1 MRELSMQEVK
11 KVEGGYLYL
20 VALVLALSSCTPE
33 FKMNK

>member
-20 VALVLALSSCTPE
+20 VALVIALTSCAPE
-33 FKMNK
+33 IKMNK